1 MYSPQALQSKISR
14 LQHERLS
21 GLLESIGLFIVAF
34 MFLGVIPQLIVRVL
48 YPNQFPEQLPGS
60 LEMFLEYSPT
70 VAVVVAVVYF
80 LAVLVRNFARGR
92 MISALEQDLE
102 FASNVDGMPKDDQD
116 WLSDLDTENWEAPEE
131 ETVMPAATKTT
142 KKAGRKP
149 GRKASKKSA

>member
-14 LQHERLS
+14 LQHDRLV
-21 GLLESIGLFIVAF
+21 GLMESISLFIVAF

-48 YPNQFPEQLPGS
+48 YPDQFPEQLPAS

-70 VAVVVAVVYF
+70 VAVAVAVAYF
-80 LAVLVRNFARGR
+80 VAVIVRNFARGR

-102 FASNVDGMPKDDQD
+102 FASSVDGLGQKGED
-116 WLSDLDTENWEAPEE
+116 WLSDLDTENWETPE

-142 KKAGRKP
+142 KKTGRKP
-149 GRKASKKSA
+149 GRKSSKKSA